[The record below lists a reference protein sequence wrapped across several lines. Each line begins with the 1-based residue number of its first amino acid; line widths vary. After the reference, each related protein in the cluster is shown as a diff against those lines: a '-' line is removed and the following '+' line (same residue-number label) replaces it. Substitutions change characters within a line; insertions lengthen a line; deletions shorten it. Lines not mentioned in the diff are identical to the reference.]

1 VQYINYVTSRNGKK
15 NPKQIDSILN

>member
-15 NPKQIDSILN
+15 TQSKLILF

>member
-15 NPKQIDSILN
+15 NQSKLILF